1 MNKNL
6 IKSVEKN
13 RFLDDVMSSCLIFF
27 FFMIVTC
34 YKTLSSFTTGAFNI
48 TREAQQKSRMAQ
60 SKVDGTQV
68 MLNESMKTR
77 SEVEKMLEDH
87 KDAFNQKIQENE
99 ADLNE
104 IDGKVSSLGSR
115 IADLNQMV
123 IK

>member
-1 MNKNL
+1 
-6 IKSVEKN
+6 
-13 RFLDDVMSSCLIFF
+13 
-27 FFMIVTC
+27 MIVTC

-104 IDGKVSSLGSR
+104 IDGKVSSTKFPSPFGSGNFSSF
-115 IADLNQMV
+115 DWYFSQT
-123 IK
+123 

>member
-1 MNKNL
+1 
-6 IKSVEKN
+6 
-13 RFLDDVMSSCLIFF
+13 
-27 FFMIVTC
+27 
-34 YKTLSSFTTGAFNI
+34 
-48 TREAQQKSRMAQ
+48 MAQ

-104 IDGKVSSLGSR
+104 IDG
-115 IADLNQMV
+115 DFC
-123 IK
+123 

>member
-1 MNKNL
+1 
-6 IKSVEKN
+6 
-13 RFLDDVMSSCLIFF
+13 
-27 FFMIVTC
+27 
-34 YKTLSSFTTGAFNI
+34 
-48 TREAQQKSRMAQ
+48 
-60 SKVDGTQV
+60 
-68 MLNESMKTR
+68 MKTR

>member
-1 MNKNL
+1 
-6 IKSVEKN
+6 
-13 RFLDDVMSSCLIFF
+13 
-27 FFMIVTC
+27 MIVTC